1 MFEVGEFVILNQNI
15 EKGLPGHS
23 GEVVEIV
30 RKIKSPNYD
39 YEVDLGNSI
48 NPVKETEITKLND
61 GQKELIKYIYKGNR
75 LIYIPSDEKVT
86 ITKVDFIHNQVAIK
100 FDDFGAI
107 VVGFE
112 SLKKIDKE
120 SVSLTTFKFNKGDK
134 VKVTSKDRWDG
145 LVGEVIEAYKEN
157 AETNGYDVY
166 FGNEA
171 TCFSE
176 RELDLIGTE
185 VTEQSDKF
193 TQIGLE
199 IGKFTDMKNKQ
210 YGSSVDATNE
220 MMKVLMERYTYDD
233 ENYLMPKSLLQHIL
247 LQVRIMDK
255 QNRIFNNPSGEGD
268 SESPYNDITGYGI
281 IGVDMV
287 SDK

>member
-1 MFEVGEFVILNQNI
+1 MYNVGDMVILNQNI

-48 NPVKETEITKLND
+48 NPVKETEIAELTDYEK
-61 GQKELIKYIYKGNR
+61 GLIKYIYKGNR
-75 LIYIPSDEKVT
+75 VMYIPSDEKVN
-86 ITKVDFIHNQVAIK
+86 ITKVDFIHHQVAIK
-100 FDDFGAI
+100 FDDYGSI
-107 VVGFE
+107 VVGFDVLRE
-112 SLKKIDKE
+112 LE
-120 SVSLTTFKFNKGDK
+120 EENVSLEESN
-134 VKVTSKDRWDG
+134 
-145 LVGEVIEAYKEN
+145 LI
-157 AETNGYDVY
+157 ETN
-166 FGNEA
+166 E
-171 TCFSE
+171 E
-176 RELDLIGTE
+176 I
-185 VTEQSDKF
+185 DKF

-233 ENYLMPKSLLQHIL
+233 DNYLMPKSLLQHIL

-268 SESPYNDITGYGI
+268 SESPYKDLCGYSLIGI
-281 IGVDMV
+281 DMV
-287 SDK
+287 AK